1 MRTAAFLFITILANM
16 FNAFVGVGLVL
27 LYWGVQ

>member
-1 MRTAAFLFITILANM
+1 MRYAAFICITILANG